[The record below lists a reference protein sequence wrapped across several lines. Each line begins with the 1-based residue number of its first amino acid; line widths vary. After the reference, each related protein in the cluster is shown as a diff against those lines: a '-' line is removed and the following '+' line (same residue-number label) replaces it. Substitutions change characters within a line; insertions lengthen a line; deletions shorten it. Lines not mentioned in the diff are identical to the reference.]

1 MPNVAFTESQAT
13 AIERCVNASGNYF
26 ITGCG
31 GTGKSTVLREVI
43 KQLQD
48 KWGADTGKVAVTA
61 STGAAACAM
70 FGTTL
75 HAFGGIRL
83 GADSVRVCIAKARSD
98 RKVRSRWASV
108 EVLVIDEISMISSD
122 YMSKLDAVA
131 RALRVRC
138 KPMGGVQ
145 VIMCG
150 DFLQLPPVT
159 KDCTKLFL
167 SEWWRNSK
175 VQTILLRD
183 SMRQS
188 DPEFVSDLNSMRMG
202 NLPRGPLRYVLQ
214 GECSPYISSLVPQA
228 TKLKCLKKAA
238 DEHNMRELGKIE
250 RQELKRFYAQ
260 DSGIDPNDTFSR
272 QCALPTVLEVK
283 IGALVMLVRN
293 LPHLGLVNGSTGR
306 ICRYEAKEED
316 GETEYVP
323 VVNMVTTTGQ
333 PVEYVAER
341 QDASVQDAYGM
352 VLWSRRQVPLI
363 LAWAV
368 TIHKAQGATLDL
380 VDVDLHGCFDV
391 GQAYVACSR
400 ATSLQGLKVSNFFF
414 GCIQADPDAVRFYR
428 SLEGKT

>member
-1 MPNVAFTESQAT
+1 MSGLVFTVSQTAT
-13 AIERCVNASGNYF
+13 VEKCVNVPGNYF

-31 GTGKSTVLREVI
+31 GTGKSTVLKEVI
-43 KQLQD
+43 KRLQD

-61 STGAAACAM
+61 STGAAACTIS
-70 FGTTL
+70 GTTL

-83 GADSVRVCIAKARSD
+83 GTDPLRTCIARARSD

-108 EVLVIDEISMISSD
+108 EVLVIDEISMIPSD

-131 RALRVRC
+131 RALRTRS

-167 SEWWRNSK
+167 SEWWTNTR
-175 VQTILLRD
+175 VHTILLRG

-202 NLPRGPLRYVLQ
+202 NVPQGPLGRVLQ
-214 GECSPYISSLVPQA
+214 GQCSAYISGLIPQA
-228 TKLKCLKKAA
+228 TKLKCLKRAA
-238 DEHNMRELGKIE
+238 DEHNMRELEKIE
-250 RQELKRFYAQ
+250 RQELKHFYAQ
-260 DSGIDPNDTFSR
+260 DSGADPNGIFSR
-272 QCALPTVLEVK
+272 QCSLPTVLEAK
-283 IGALVMLVRN
+283 LGALVMLVRN
-293 LPHLGLVNGSTGR
+293 LPHIGLVNGSTGR
-306 ICRYEAKEED
+306 ICRYEARSED

-323 VVNMVTTTGQ
+323 VVNMVTTAGQ
-333 PVEYVAER
+333 PIEYVAER

-352 VLWSRRQVPLI
+352 VVWSRRQVPLI

-400 ATSLQGLKVSNFFF
+400 ATSLQGLKVSNFFP
-414 GCIQADPDAVRFYR
+414 GCIRADLDAVRFYK
-428 SLEGKT
+428 SLEEEV